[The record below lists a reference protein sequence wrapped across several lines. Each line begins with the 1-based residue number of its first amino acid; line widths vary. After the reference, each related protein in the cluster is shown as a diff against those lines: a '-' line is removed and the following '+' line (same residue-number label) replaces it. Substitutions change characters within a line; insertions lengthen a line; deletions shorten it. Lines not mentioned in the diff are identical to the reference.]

1 MTTNFNPPNKL
12 IFDHYL
18 DKDDK
23 VVTSDEI
30 RKLFL
35 NSLIYK
41 GSASVAKSTN
51 DFMFNQVFG
60 LINLYCE
67 LVQENDKSFTLRLR
81 DGLDP
86 SIISKFNHNLLIKK
100 FLDLKKQ
107 ADESGTKIH
116 QDYNFRPEGLVG
128 KNKISLSVRTVTKKL
143 QKTDILSNDDFFTSG
158 ELNPEKDETTLKFAY
173 AFKTTKID
181 GELELISKQTKLAT
195 NYKDWQVEADN
206 ESKLLKPISKL
217 QNLIY
222 LTDQTDSIEKNIEAE
237 GGEGDI
243 GIDKAY
249 NVITIQ
255 VPPFE
260 NSIASAITYT
270 TSPAIPRINGVS
282 TQNTKEGRSQYDAAI
297 IDYFLSELDGASNT
311 KTKDLITGFANYIAR
326 YYGFTVNDAAAF
338 KDKPPNPNAPV
349 QKQLALY
356 NERIAKQKSLKEQ
369 LATAIT
375 SFLADSSL
383 QDYEKYFDSLKYNT
397 SNKQFQIFTLLS
409 TPYLFDKFAAK
420 TFAIENPQNITMAN
434 LFKGAMPVDNL
445 AKGYSYGS
453 VQDNLV
459 RRGRLIGLKLV
470 KSEQPLDTDFYKD
483 WLDSV
488 VQTYHIPI
496 RLKGDSQQVR
506 IFDSQVIYGK
516 TYYYTLLG
524 IYNVDGKFYYYDNLT
539 LTTRKEPPVIEQEK
553 IITEF
558 KAQGKKFQQG
568 AYPNGLPTTLLT
580 VSGAIPFYGGGK
592 RKFILRLETP
602 PSEETIT
609 KSVMS
614 EEYRPDGSSET
625 IETTTEQK
633 KIISGKNIFYLI
645 EQDPNNFQGVK
656 AKVIGSAPPGNFN
669 QFAWDNQ
676 GIEEEIKSQ
685 YDVFFN
691 PNQNLISFIEPQEA
705 QKEFFDRF
713 DFDLFETN
721 SSRIFELPLQP
732 SLEVDNINVAPVAP
746 DATFV
751 ALADV
756 NNKIKI
762 RFDESVQFDYMAIKP
777 DAAFNALNV
786 SGNKSLVEK
795 IKLKSKEIQP
805 NLDAGMVLARSE
817 NDLSE
822 IHTRKLDRPPTSLQ
836 DLVDNGE
843 KFVLDYLNG
852 ETAYISNIIPNEK
865 YYYTFIS
872 RDFVG
877 LYSNASFTY
886 EVEVVEDSGYV
897 YTKVN
902 VYEYPVED
910 NKVTTKTF
918 QKLLKVKPSFEQLQP
933 FNASSIGEG
942 ESGVYTTTP
951 GGQPP
956 KFKIRVRSKKSKRVF
971 DINLKYT
978 QKVQEVQTKALLK
991 QIEQHSELIDEEV
1004 ISAASLGKKL
1014 KVGLGK
1020 IVAAAKKVAGSTN
1033 NN

>member
-12 IFDHYL
+12 IFNHYL
-18 DKDDK
+18 DKDGK
-23 VVTSDEI
+23 VVSSDEI

-41 GSASVAKSTN
+41 GSASVAKLTN

-86 SIISKFNHNLLIKK
+86 SVISKFNHNLLIKK

-116 QDYNFRPEGLVG
+116 QDYNFRPEGLAG
-128 KNKISLSVRTVTKKL
+128 KSKISLSVRTVAKKI
-143 QKTDILSNDDFFTSG
+143 QKTDISSNDDFFTGG

-206 ESKLLKPISKL
+206 ENKLLKPISKL

-237 GGEGDI
+237 GGESDI

-249 NVITIQ
+249 NVVTIQ

-260 NSIASAITYT
+260 NSTASAITYT

-338 KDKPPNPNAPV
+338 KDNPPNSKAPV
-349 QKQLALY
+349 QKQLDLY

-383 QDYEKYFDSLKYNT
+383 QDYEKYFDSLKFNT

-409 TPYLFDKFAAK
+409 TPFNFDKFAAK

-434 LFKGAMPVDNL
+434 LFKGVMPVDNL

-459 RRGRLIGLKLV
+459 RKGRLIGLKLV
-470 KSEQPLDTDFYKD
+470 KSEQPLDTDFYQN

-496 RLKGDSQQVR
+496 QLKEESQQVR

-539 LTTRKEPPVIEQEK
+539 LTTRKEPQE
-553 IITEF
+553 
-558 KAQGKKFQQG
+558 ALNQRDDGVG
-568 AYPNGLPTTLLT
+568 ALD
-580 VSGAIPFYGGGK
+580 
-592 RKFILRLETP
+592 E
-602 PSEETIT
+602 
-609 KSVMS
+609 
-614 EEYRPDGSSET
+614 
-625 IETTTEQK
+625 
-633 KIISGKNIFYLI
+633 
-645 EQDPNNFQGVK
+645 
-656 AKVIGSAPPGNFN
+656 
-669 QFAWDNQ
+669 
-676 GIEEEIKSQ
+676 
-685 YDVFFN
+685 
-691 PNQNLISFIEPQEA
+691 SFVEA

-732 SLEVDNINVAPVAP
+732 SLEVDNIDVAPVAP

-756 NNKIKI
+756 NNRIKI

-852 ETAYISNIIPNEK
+852 ETAYISNIIPNQK

-872 RDFVG
+872 RDLVG

-910 NKVTTKTF
+910 NKVTTKSF

-991 QIEQHSELIDEEV
+991 QIEQHSELIDEALAGFL
-1004 ISAASLGKKL
+1004 SPA
-1014 KVGLGK
+1014 
-1020 IVAAAKKVAGSTN
+1020 AAAKFQKEKEAEAAKVIN
-1033 NN
+1033 VLIPLLDN